1 MEGKAH
7 GADFNCVQI
16 IFNLN
21 INILILN
28 KWKRLSQSGGPSE
41 KKKKILLPL
50 LLMDHN
56 YCTSLS
62 MVCGPVQPSF
72 MTKWGKGTHGPT
84 PWGRGKKEKK

>member
-1 MEGKAH
+1 MEKT
-7 GADFNCVQI
+7 FSI
-16 IFNLN
+16 WWPL
-21 INILILN
+21 
-28 KWKRLSQSGGPSE
+28 E
-41 KKKKILLPL
+41 KKKILLPL

-84 PWGRGKKEKK
+84 PWGRGKKEKNREMGLKRKQRQQAKGEN